1 MSNYWSI
8 CRAFVA
14 GDEVKKSWLGR
25 VRGSKGGMY
34 GWAGQ
39 GPLYSEPGT
48 VRLAV
53 IRDESGY
60 DRLVS
65 YGHFDLAVRTP
76 DGQIIANGDNA
87 PTVTSRKQQREFRS
101 ALGTTKACLL
111 PFSALLAAR
120 IRPGDVVIVDTTPD
134 KEIDIWKKC
143 RCEKSWH
150 QKENVYEPSD
160 FRFHD
165 DGSHDV
171 KITRHFLGETL
182 FTREDRPGRYYVSGL
197 DRNDDPSKRHFYLAQ
212 LPEGVTPKTVDEA
225 LEMLKPEGLPE
236 TGWYRQGE
244 WFFIPTPGLK
254 PVIEG
259 ENVLVK
265 ETKISWNATQ
275 RGVPITSAE
284 PERAR
289 SDADTVVWGRARR
302 HRATRMYINGAVYV
316 SGMVR
321 DAEHNPLKLGNGKTW
336 YRVVR
341 NRAVGSWG
349 AGGQVD

>member
-1 MSNYWSI
+1 VSNYWSVSK
-8 CRAFVA
+8 AFVK
-14 GDEVKKSWLGR
+14 GEEVKKSWLGR
-25 VRGSKGGMY
+25 VRGSKDGMY

-39 GPLYSEPGT
+39 GPLYSQPGT
-48 VRLAV
+48 VRLNV
-53 IRDESGY
+53 VHDQDGY

-65 YGHFDLAVRTP
+65 YGHFDLAVRKS

-111 PFSALLAAR
+111 PFSALRAAS

-143 RCEKSWH
+143 RCEKIWH
-150 QKENVYEPSD
+150 TKSNEYVQV
-160 FRFHD
+160 HD

-171 KITRHFLGETL
+171 KITQHFLGETL
-182 FTREDRPGRYYVSGL
+182 FTLEGWPGRYYVSGL

-212 LPEGVTPKTVDEA
+212 LPEGVTPRTVDEA
-225 LEMLKPEGLPE
+225 LEALKPEGLPAE
-236 TGWYRQGE
+236 GWLRQGE
-244 WFFIPTPGLK
+244 WFFIPTPDLK
-254 PVIEG
+254 PVVEG

-265 ETKISWNATQ
+265 AVAVHGKSVP
-275 RGVPITSAE
+275 GVPILSA
-284 PERAR
+284 RAEEMR
-289 SDADTVVWGRARR
+289 FVLPDGLQLRARARR
-302 HRATRMYINGAVYV
+302 HRATRMYINGSVYV

-321 DAEHNPLKLGNGKTW
+321 DEEHTALKLGNGKTW

-341 NRAVGSWG
+341 NRAAGSWG